1 MMRPISKHPRLS
13 DFWTEHPDAERPLL
27 AWRRLAEQ
35 SNWQNLAD
43 VRRDY
48 PHADQ
53 VGRFVV
59 FNIGGN
65 KYRLATVISFPKGK
79 IYVHRVMTHKEY
91 DRGEWKNE

>member
-1 MMRPISKHPRLS
+1 MRVISKHPKLS
-13 DFWTEHPDAERPLL
+13 EFWAEHPPAEGPLL
-27 AWRRLAEQ
+27 AWYQLVSHAD
-35 SNWQNLAD
+35 WQEFAD

-53 VGRFVV
+53 VGRFTV

-65 KYRLATVISFPKGK
+65 KYRLAVLINYPKGK

-91 DRGEWKNE
+91 DRGDWKQE